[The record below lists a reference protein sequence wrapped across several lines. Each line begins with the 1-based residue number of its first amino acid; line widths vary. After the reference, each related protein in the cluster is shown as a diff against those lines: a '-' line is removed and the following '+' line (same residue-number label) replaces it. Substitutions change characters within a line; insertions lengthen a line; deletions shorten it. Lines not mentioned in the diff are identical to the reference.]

1 VSNRWHA
8 EKQANDD
15 YGKVTGMVTS
25 KASATTGTTS
35 VEIFVKRFTGWG
47 IPI

>member
-8 EKQANDD
+8 EKQAHGD
-15 YGKVTGMVTS
+15 YRKVTGMVPS
-25 KASATTGTTS
+25 KALATTGTTS
-35 VEIFVKRFTGWG
+35 VEIFVERFTGRG